1 MASKAKTTVT
11 FHSGILTIGGT
22 VIEVAYKDAHIFF
35 DFGSEYH
42 PEQPL
47 PDEALQTLVDHRWV
61 PQLRNVYDPRLSYTY
76 HGSEQKDYQE
86 TAVFLSHAHLDHS
99 KMVNYL
105 DPAIPLY
112 TLKETKAILKALN
125 RTGDFLIPTPHE
137 APAFVRE
144 MIGLEPHDV
153 IKVGEIEV
161 EIVPVDH
168 DAYGAAALLIRT
180 PDHFIAYTGDLRLH
194 GYHPERTKEFCQLA
208 KHTDLLMME
217 GVSISFPERE
227 SDPDTIEV
235 ASEKELVAA
244 FVELVEKNPQRQI
257 TFNGYPANVER
268 FLALVD
274 ACPRTIVFEAH
285 QAVLLKEIF
294 DREVPYYTVE
304 GGASLAELD
313 PALEIDYRSLCVDTG
328 QYVWQ
333 AVDHFENLQPGS
345 LYIHSDA
352 QPLGAFD
359 PAYEEFL
366 ALLAKLEIEF
376 VRLPVSGH
384 AVPEDLDQIIA
395 WIEPKRLVPIHTLK
409 PEKLVNPY
417 GERILPER
425 GEKIEL

>member
-1 MASKAKTTVT
+1 M
-11 FHSGILTIGGT
+11 
-22 VIEVAYKDAHIFF
+22 
-35 DFGSEYH
+35 
-42 PEQPL
+42 
-47 PDEALQTLVDHRWV
+47 
-61 PQLRNVYDPRLSYTY
+61 
-76 HGSEQKDYQE
+76 
-86 TAVFLSHAHLDHS
+86 
-99 KMVNYL
+99 
-105 DPAIPLY
+105 
-112 TLKETKAILKALN
+112 
-125 RTGDFLIPTPHE
+125 IPTPHE

-244 FVELVEKNPQRQI
+244 FVELVEKSTTANHFQRLSCQCR
-257 TFNGYPANVER
+257 A

-274 ACPRTIVFEAH
+274 ACPRTIVLEAH
-285 QAVLLKEIF
+285 QAALLKEIF

-313 PALEIDYRSLCVDTG
+313 PALEIDYRS
-328 QYVWQ
+328 YVSTLASMSGKQLTILKIYNQ
-333 AVDHFENLQPGS
+333 AVCISIAMHNLWG
-345 LYIHSDA
+345 
-352 QPLGAFD
+352 
-359 PAYEEFL
+359 
-366 ALLAKLEIEF
+366 LL
-376 VRLPVSGH
+376 
-384 AVPEDLDQIIA
+384 
-395 WIEPKRLVPIHTLK
+395 
-409 PEKLVNPY
+409 
-417 GERILPER
+417 ILPM
-425 GEKIEL
+425 KSFSLC